1 MLCEKHA
8 NIVRP
13 VAEVDEEEEEV
24 EVVVSMGKSEEMRDR
39 LTELGVQQAADADMK
54 AQRRRTQF
62 IDIR

>member
-24 EVVVSMGKSEEMRDR
+24 AIGLTKESEETRDGVA
-39 LTELGVQQAADADMK
+39 ELGILQLTDADTK